1 MIRFLIR
8 RPIAVTMS
16 FIAFLA
22 LGIVAINYIPVSLM
36 PDIDIPEITVQ
47 VSAPNTS
54 ARELENTVVKPL
66 RRQLMQLSHLADITS
81 EARNENGVI
90 HLKFEYGANI
100 DYAFIEV
107 NEKIDRAM
115 NNFPRNI
122 DRPRVIKANA
132 TDIPVFY
139 LNLTLKEVSSSKFQV
154 PDSRFQVP
162 SQQPPTFKRRS
173 PQTFPTAKPQTFQ
186 TAQPPTFKRRS
197 PPTFKRHSPPTLQ
210 TFQTFKRRSPQTF
223 QTIQTAKPRSS
234 PFRKHLSS

>member
-1 MIRFLIR
+1 MVRFLIR

-16 FIAFLA
+16 FIAILV

-47 VSAPNTS
+47 VSVPNTS

-66 RRQLMQLSHLADITS
+66 RRQLMQLSHLSDITS

-90 HLKFEYGANI
+90 HLKFEYGAHI

-139 LNLTLKEVSSSKFQV
+139 LNLTLKSPKAEGRRQK
-154 PDSRFQVP
+154 
-162 SQQPPTFKRRS
+162 PPTLKRRS
-173 PQTFPTAKPQTFQ
+173 HQTFQ
-186 TAQPPTFKRRS
+186 T
-197 PPTFKRHSPPTLQ
+197 LQ
-210 TFQTFKRRSPQTF
+210 TFKQ
-223 QTIQTAKPRSS
+223 
-234 PFRKHLSS
+234 

>member
-1 MIRFLIR
+1 MVRFLIR

-16 FIAFLA
+16 FIAILV

-47 VSAPNTS
+47 VSVPNTS

-66 RRQLMQLSHLADITS
+66 RRQLMQLSHLADINS

-115 NNFPRNI
+115 NSFPRNI
-122 DRPRVIKANA
+122 DRPRVI
-132 TDIPVFY
+132 
-139 LNLTLKEVSSSKFQV
+139 
-154 PDSRFQVP
+154 
-162 SQQPPTFKRRS
+162 
-173 PQTFPTAKPQTFQ
+173 
-186 TAQPPTFKRRS
+186 
-197 PPTFKRHSPPTLQ
+197 
-210 TFQTFKRRSPQTF
+210 
-223 QTIQTAKPRSS
+223 
-234 PFRKHLSS
+234 